1 MRDSFSSPRHYHQ
14 PKTSTT
20 TGGGIHT
27 TTTNAG
33 LSRTAGTNSGHPR
46 PSQPLQSRP
55 PFSPTNPKNVTN
67 HRASN
72 STEGDHSNNTNSN
85 TNSNDPWKM
94 SHNFPSP
101 SNRKSLFP
109 PNPEGRLPRVSS
121 APNHPSRTF
130 SRGRL
135 MEGPLVGATS
145 SKAAE
150 TPNVWD
156 PLHSG
161 DTEDDPVPWPTSTTT
176 TLPNATTSTGMN
188 DDSTW
193 FVEEEG
199 DKNHRSSPKI
209 SFQWGRRTR
218 SNDFPSTN
226 TTDPWQIPN
235 GTSADSG
242 ERSLYDD
249 SGEKII
255 RIATTTPPNPRPI
268 TSSRSFLG
276 SAARPIHGTTTAAA
290 VKITDT
296 LADGSLNRPIAIHDC
311 ADVVLEEREHNVLQ
325 NAARKQLESRVL
337 DADVVRG
344 DDAVALENAIVDDD
358 VRDSDIL
365 QKATKRR
372 QGLLEKK
379 KLQQQSHGIDHK
391 MAASAITLNNNNSS
405 SKPNSELHDDD
416 DAGSAKQIPTPKQNK
431 GILGFFRGSVSLKSM
446 LPVVRQCLLGNFVL
460 TPFSFPLPF
469 CFIPV

>member
-1 MRDSFSSPRHYHQ
+1 M
-14 PKTSTT
+14 
-20 TGGGIHT
+20 
-27 TTTNAG
+27 
-33 LSRTAGTNSGHPR
+33 
-46 PSQPLQSRP
+46 
-55 PFSPTNPKNVTN
+55 
-67 HRASN
+67 
-72 STEGDHSNNTNSN
+72 
-85 TNSNDPWKM
+85 
-94 SHNFPSP
+94 
-101 SNRKSLFP
+101 
-109 PNPEGRLPRVSS
+109 
-121 APNHPSRTF
+121 
-130 SRGRL
+130 
-135 MEGPLVGATS
+135 
-145 SKAAE
+145 
-150 TPNVWD
+150 
-156 PLHSG
+156 
-161 DTEDDPVPWPTSTTT
+161 
-176 TLPNATTSTGMN
+176 
-188 DDSTW
+188 
-193 FVEEEG
+193 
-199 DKNHRSSPKI
+199 
-209 SFQWGRRTR
+209 
-218 SNDFPSTN
+218 
-226 TTDPWQIPN
+226 
-235 GTSADSG
+235 
-242 ERSLYDD
+242 
-249 SGEKII
+249 
-255 RIATTTPPNPRPI
+255 
-268 TSSRSFLG
+268 
-276 SAARPIHGTTTAAA
+276 
-290 VKITDT
+290 KITDT